1 MTPAELIAHNLA
13 ALPHPDGST
22 RNLPGF
28 NHRLLPEPIQ
38 NQVSKTAQDIGDCIV
53 HLLETNGYY
62 LTTEKPNQPTQANIA
77 TLVCNHCDEQVMQF
91 NITHPDRVA
100 TSHHYT
106 QSPCPT
112 K

>member
-1 MTPAELIAHNLA
+1 MQPAQLIAQHLA

-28 NHRLLPEPIQ
+28 SHRLLPEPIQ
-38 NQVSKTAQDIGDCIV
+38 KQVSKTAQDIGECIV
-53 HLLETNGYY
+53 HLLEQNGYY
-62 LTTEKPNQPTQANIA
+62 LTTEKPSQPTQTNIA
-77 TLVCNHCDEQVMQF
+77 TVVCNHCSEQLLQF
-91 NITHPDRVA
+91 NITHPERVA

-106 QSPCPT
+106 TTPCPN